1 VAEPEKISRGELSPL
16 PGASIL
22 CRILSDLIESD
33 DPTKSYRI
41 PGDGFTPDSVRQ
53 IYQMFQIFRA
63 VVLAI
68 LENTLFD
75 ASDPTIGLIDLGSSS
90 SFKAENK
97 YTLPF

>member
-1 VAEPEKISRGELSPL
+1 VHQSYAG
-16 PGASIL
+16 
-22 CRILSDLIESD
+22 SD

-53 IYQMFQIFRA
+53 IYQMFQILRA

-75 ASDPTIGLIDLGSSS
+75 ASDPIGILSDCRILYDPKIGSDNRIDRPGIYNE
-90 SFKAENK
+90 KQ
-97 YTLPF
+97 TV